1 MASIKPLLPL
11 IVALSIFGGGQAIAS
26 DAPAVTVYKTP
37 TCGCCG
43 KWAAHL
49 QANGFD
55 VTTKDLN
62 DLSPIKAEQKVP
74 PRLASCHTAI
84 VDGYVIEGHIPA
96 DIIHRL
102 LKERPPVVGLAVPG
116 MPAGSPGMEVGY
128 KQPYQVLSFDED
140 GKIEVYATR

>member
-1 MASIKPLLPL
+1 MVTIKPLLSL
-11 IVALSIFGGGQAIAS
+11 IAALSIFGGSQAIAS
-26 DAPAVTVYKTP
+26 DPPAVTVYKTP

-62 DLSPIKAEQKVP
+62 DLSPIKAEHKVP

-102 LKERPPVVGLAVPG
+102 LKERPPVAGLTVPG

-128 KQPYQVLSFDED
+128 KQPYQVLSFDKD

>member
-1 MASIKPLLPL
+1 MSSIKLLLPL
-11 IVALSIFGGGQAIAS
+11 IATLWIFGGQVSAS

-62 DLSPIKAEQKVP
+62 DLSQIKAEQKVP

-102 LKERPPVVGLAVPG
+102 LKEKPPVVGLTVPG

-128 KQPYQVLSFDED
+128 KEPYQVLSFDEE